1 MASGTRQ
8 RRRLG
13 DQAREAVVE
22 ELGALLVQIERGHW
36 RHEIEGIRSSACWLG
51 LDPKE

>member
-22 ELGALLVQIERGHW
+22 ELGALLVQIERGCW
-36 RHEIEGIRSSACWLG
+36 RHEIEGIRSSARWLG